1 MTKLRDKIFQK
12 STGGLQLRKTDVL
25 DFAAL
30 RRICEVCRE
39 VHFHD
44 EKPGEEM
51 GFFGMKLDQRGTE
64 GKGI

>member
-1 MTKLRDKIFQK
+1 MRT
-12 STGGLQLRKTDVL
+12 TDVL

-64 GKGI
+64 GKGV

>member
-1 MTKLRDKIFQK
+1 MRT
-12 STGGLQLRKTDVL
+12 TDVL

-30 RRICEVCRE
+30 RRICEVCRG

-51 GFFGMKLDQRGTE
+51 GFFGMKLDQRE
-64 GKGI
+64 EQRAKGYDAMPGWV